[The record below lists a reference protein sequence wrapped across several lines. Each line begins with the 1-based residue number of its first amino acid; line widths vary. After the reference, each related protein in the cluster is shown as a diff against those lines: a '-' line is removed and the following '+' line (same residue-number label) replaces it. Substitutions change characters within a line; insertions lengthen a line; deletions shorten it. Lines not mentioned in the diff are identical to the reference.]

1 MPDTRKQKEDDI
13 YTRAMDQ
20 QAGAVGTAA
29 ATRQTS
35 AQMQQAEQARLQEAA
50 RIQRQTVGASY
61 AEMYQRA
68 QGQMSRGAMA
78 GTAPGMSG
86 GMATQRSSEIEGA
99 QMRALGSISGQ
110 REQAM
115 RDIDYQELMAPRQA
129 FEFAQ
134 QQQMAQREEDMFS
147 LQMINAQQDI
157 MASDMSDEDKIR
169 ALVAAGLSE
178 EEATK
183 RIKDAGRGFFE
194 RVVAGEASSLA
205 VGATAAGVGTA
216 GLVGG
221 GLGKAGIVAL
231 QANRASAAGGKGMT
245 KALANKLGLKNI
257 GATGASEWA
266 KTSQG
271 AKGVKAL
278 KTTKF
283 GKALAGKGIT
293 KAGVFKGSSLAV
305 KALATNPVGWA
316 ILGTAVLVGA
326 GYGIY
331 KWGKNSDR
339 W

>member
-1 MPDTRKQKEDDI
+1 MADTRKRKEDDI

-35 AQMQQAEQARLQEAA
+35 AQMQQAEEARLLEAA

-134 QQQMAQREEDMFS
+134 QQQMAQREEQMFNLS
-147 LQMINAQQDI
+147 MIESRQGILD
-157 MASDMSDEDKIR
+157 SPMSDEDKIE
-169 ALVAAGLSE
+169 ALVNTGMSL
-178 EEATK
+178 EEA
-183 RIKDAGRGFFE
+183 RSLIEEAGRGFFD
-194 RVVAGEASSLA
+194 RLRSGDASPF
-205 VGATAAGVGTA
+205 TA
-216 GLVGG
+216 GL
-221 GLGKAGIVAL
+221 
-231 QANRASAAGGKGMT
+231 AAGGVGLAGVAGT
-245 KALANKLGLKNI
+245 SAASAGITAGRAALASKTGKGFTAALAGKLGI
-257 GATGASEWA
+257 SG
-266 KTSQG
+266 QG
-271 AKGVKAL
+271 TAAAAQWSRVPQGQKAISAL